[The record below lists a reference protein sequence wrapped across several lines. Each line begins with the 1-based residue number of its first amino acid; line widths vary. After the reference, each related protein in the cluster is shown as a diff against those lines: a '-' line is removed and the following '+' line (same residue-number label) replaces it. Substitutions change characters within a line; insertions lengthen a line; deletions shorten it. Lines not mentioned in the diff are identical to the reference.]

1 MNGPVLLKVGPWLRS
16 RRKRTS
22 SSMAGAKALW
32 WIRARV
38 VVDPAISFLVLAGI
52 WEKAVDIFGIKRY
65 LLPPLS
71 QVLETFWAVR
81 EMLLRESLI
90 TAWELALG
98 YLLAVTGGLA
108 LGLAI
113 FAWPFFRRTVY
124 PAIVVF
130 QGLPKIALA
139 PLMVIWF
146 GFGLSSKVL
155 MAFLFAFFPMVI
167 STLGGL
173 SGTPIHLL
181 EHFRAIGASSWTT
194 FRRLQVPSA
203 LPSIMDGCKMAMPLA
218 VIGAITG
225 EFVGS
230 DKGLGSL
237 ILLANANA
245 KTDLLFAALIAISIV
260 VGVMYVLVELAA
272 KRVWWRAL

>member
-1 MNGPVLLKVGPWLRS
+1 
-16 RRKRTS
+16 
-22 SSMAGAKALW
+22 MAGRWRAVSDPLVAFAVVAVLW
-32 WIRARV
+32 
-38 VVDPAISFLVLAGI
+38 
-52 WEKAVDIFGIKRY
+52 ENAVSLFQIKPY

-71 QVLETFWAVR
+71 KILATFWDQR
-81 EMLLRESLI
+81 ETLLRESLV
-90 TAWELALG
+90 TGWEVVLG
-98 YLLAVTGGLA
+98 YVCAVAGGMA

-113 FAWPFFRRTVY
+113 FAWPVFRRTVY
-124 PAIVVF
+124 PAIAIF

-155 MAFLFAFFPMVI
+155 MAFLFAFFPVVI

-173 SGTPIHLL
+173 AGTPAHLL
-181 EHFRAIGASSWTT
+181 EHFRAIGASPWTT

-218 VIGAITG
+218 VIGAIAG

-230 DKGLGSL
+230 EKGLGSL

-245 KTDLLFAALIAISIV
+245 KTDLLFAALVAISLV
-260 VGVMYVLVELAA
+260 AGLLYLLVELAA

>member
-1 MNGPVLLKVGPWLRS
+1 
-16 RRKRTS
+16 
-22 SSMAGAKALW
+22 MAGAKALW

-38 VVDPAISFLVLAGI
+38 VVDPAIAFLVLAGI

-71 QVLETFWAVR
+71 QVLETFWAFR
-81 EMLLRESLI
+81 ETLLRESLI

-98 YLLAVTGGLA
+98 YLLAVAGGLA

-113 FAWPFFRRTVY
+113 FAWPVFRRTVY

-245 KTDLLFAALIAISIV
+245 RTDLLFAALIAISIV
-260 VGVMYVLVELAA
+260 AGVMFVLVELVA